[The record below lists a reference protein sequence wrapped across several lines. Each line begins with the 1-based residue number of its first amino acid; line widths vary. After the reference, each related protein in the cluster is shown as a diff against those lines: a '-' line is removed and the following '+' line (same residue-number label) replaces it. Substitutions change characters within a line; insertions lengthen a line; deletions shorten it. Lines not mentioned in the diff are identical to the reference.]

1 MSSKYIGSDL
11 SIFFFVSFL
20 WVLLEYGV
28 IELSIRLGWTTDEG
42 DRSEIEFYVCFFSF
56 LFYMT
61 DCNDGNIS
69 DGNSDLHNSSGDED
83 PQMRLR
89 LKRKLQRNRT
99 SFTNEQIESLE
110 KGSKLSYSIISIYQR
125 LLVFSL
131 YNPSIVLVNKLK
143 NIFFRLMQNS
153 NGLII
158 PMSSLVNDSQKRLA
172 YQRLVF
178 R

>member
-1 MSSKYIGSDL
+1 M
-11 SIFFFVSFL
+11 
-20 WVLLEYGV
+20 

-110 KGSKLSYSIISIYQR
+110 KGSKLSYFIISIYQR
-125 LLVFSL
+125 LLGFSL
-131 YNPSIVLVNKLK
+131 SSIDCVGQQIK

-153 NGLII
+153 NGPII